1 MNEDARTA
9 EPLAGKRIGLLTAFA
24 SRRNG
29 GVFEAVVQHAA
40 MIRALGG
47 EPHVF
52 ALDDPDAAADRHR
65 FAGAPVHLAR
75 VVGPAQI
82 GYAPELAGMMVRAGL
97 DLLHLHGIWMYP
109 SAAGAQWARR
119 TGGPYI
125 VSPHGMLDPWITAR
139 GRGKKALARIG
150 YERASWRAAARL
162 HALTPREARD
172 IERES
177 GRSDAVVI
185 PNAGPEALP
194 LSEEPRKPG
203 FLYLGRIHVKKNV
216 SALLAAW
223 RALDAAGKLGETTLT
238 IAGWGAAED
247 VAALEAELE
256 SAPPSAR
263 FAGPLF
269 GADKAAAFTEAGFF
283 VLPSHSEG
291 LPVVVLEA
299 WAANLPVLMTQECN
313 LPEGFAAGAA
323 IDCGYDPAE
332 IAAALRRAL
341 AMPDSERRAMAQ
353 AAHGLATGPFSV
365 AAVTA
370 RWGEVYA
377 AEIARAAGRSAA

>member
-1 MNEDARTA
+1 VDEEARTA
-9 EPLAGKRIGLLTAFA
+9 RPLAGKRIGLLTAFA

-29 GVFEAVVQHAA
+29 GVFEAVAQQAA
-40 MIRALGG
+40 TIAALGG
-47 EPHVF
+47 EPQVF
-52 ALDDPDAAADRHR
+52 ALADPDAAADRHR
-65 FAGAPVHLAR
+65 FGGAPVHLAR

-82 GYAPELAGMMVRAGL
+82 GYAPELTGILVRAGL

-119 TGGPYI
+119 TERPYI

-162 HALTPREARD
+162 HALTPREASD
-172 IERES
+172 IARES

-185 PNAGPEALP
+185 PNAGPEAQP
-194 LSEEPRKPG
+194 LGAERRKSG
-203 FLYLGRIHVKKNV
+203 FLYLGRIHPKKNV
-216 SALLAAW
+216 SALIAAW
-223 RALDAAGKLGETTLT
+223 RALDAADELGGATLT

-247 VAALEAELE
+247 VAALEADLE
-256 SAPPSAR
+256 GAPPSAR
-263 FAGPLF
+263 FVGPLF
-269 GADKAAAFTEAGFF
+269 GADKAAAFAEAGFF

-323 IDCGYDPAE
+323 IDCGYEPAE

-341 AMPDSERRAMAQ
+341 AMPGGERRAMAQ
-353 AAHGLATGPFSV
+353 AAHALATGPFS
-365 AAVTA
+365 AGAVTA
-370 RWGEVYA
+370 RWGEVYS
-377 AEIARAAGRSAA
+377 AEIARVTGRSAA